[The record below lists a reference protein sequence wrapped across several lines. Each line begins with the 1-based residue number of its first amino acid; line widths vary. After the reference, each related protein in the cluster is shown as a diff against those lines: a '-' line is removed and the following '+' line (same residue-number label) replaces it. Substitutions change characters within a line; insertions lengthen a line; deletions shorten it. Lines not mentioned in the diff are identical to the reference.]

1 MEPETPATESGGD
14 GPARQP
20 AKEVDRTKLS
30 AVVFKHLKLEQDEGE
45 SLLEFA
51 ARYAARGA
59 ARALHERSRARLS
72 RVRRVS
78 CSIAPN
84 PLPPPEGAVIKFVED
99 GRLGPDTLSK
109 TLLPAMGQRAR
120 VKTGARVARALTL
133 AREHERRMRPA
144 GGALVGCHPLMLIDA
159 YSSTVAFVYVCL

>member
-1 MEPETPATESGGD
+1 MEPEIPATESGGD
-14 GPARQP
+14 GPARQLA
-20 AKEVDRTKLS
+20 AKEVGRTTNLS
-30 AVVFKHLKLEQDEGE
+30 AAAAEHLKLEQDEGE

-59 ARALHERSRARLS
+59 ARAPHERSRAQLS

-78 CSIAPN
+78 SSIAPN

-99 GRLGPDTLSK
+99 GKLGPVTLPK

-120 VKTGARVARALTL
+120 VETGATRSPLRSSMSAGCGPPEALMSVLMFIRA
-133 AREHERRMRPA
+133 
-144 GGALVGCHPLMLIDA
+144 
-159 YSSTVAFVYVCL
+159 S

>member
-1 MEPETPATESGGD
+1 MEPEAPATESGGD
-14 GPARQP
+14 GLARQP
-20 AKEVDRTKLS
+20 AKEVGRTTKLS
-30 AVVFKHLKLEQDEGE
+30 AAAAEHLELEQDEGE

-59 ARALHERSRARLS
+59 ARVPHERSRARLS

-99 GRLGPDTLSK
+99 GKLGPDTLPK

-120 VKTGARVARALTL
+120 VETGARARALTL

-144 GGALVGCHPLMLIDA
+144 RGVLMFIRVDV
-159 YSSTVAFVYVCL
+159 YSC

>member
-99 GRLGPDTLSK
+99 GKLGPDTL
-109 TLLPAMGQRAR
+109 PNWRAYVLASR
-120 VKTGARVARALTL
+120 VRTASDGLRVLEASCADDSAAPPTPR
-133 AREHERRMRPA
+133 RSSNQDPERVDVYSQPCAASSRP
-144 GGALVGCHPLMLIDA
+144 
-159 YSSTVAFVYVCL
+159 S

>member
-99 GRLGPDTLSK
+99 GKLGPDTLPK

-144 GGALVGCHPLMLIDA
+144 GGALVGCHPLMFIRARSRL
-159 YSSTVAFVYVCL
+159 YMFVCSGS

>member
-20 AKEVDRTKLS
+20 AKEVDRTTNLS

-59 ARALHERSRARLS
+59 ARAPHERSRARLS

-99 GRLGPDTLSK
+99 QTHTS
-109 TLLPAMGQRAR
+109 AHAWQ
-120 VKTGARVARALTL
+120 ALFLT
-133 AREHERRMRPA
+133 
-144 GGALVGCHPLMLIDA
+144 
-159 YSSTVAFVYVCL
+159 